1 MAAKTNFIA
10 LCLIIQLIG
19 QHAVAYGQI
28 AMHPIDSTLLPLAK
42 SITASVHT
50 DSDKVVVIYQWM
62 FKNLEYDFE
71 SVVNERK
78 GFPEP
83 DSFQQPAIAIRR
95 KKAVCDGYAQIFRD
109 LCLLNDVFATCIVG
123 YTAFNDL
130 TDSAQVLH
138 AWNAVRV
145 NDNWYLMDV
154 CWEDAE
160 LDFQK
165 NKAHLAKESTKK
177 QMSPRDRLC
186 LHIVKK
192 RALRLADALKLTGK
206 DAERIATS
214 NLLGFVDC
222 TTLNEPD
229 DKVKINESLIFTPPA
244 TSYLFTPA
252 RVFRSDHLPKDP
264 LWQLSD
270 SVVSLQKFFFQNDP
284 SVSPY
289 FSTHF
294 GYTNRLQE
302 LPNLTF
308 QERQRREL
316 SRQLQYNPRD
326 WMVIQNIACDYTNR
340 VHTAFKTFN
349 NTVQS
354 DNSLVADM
362 EQLLTTAT
370 LDLVQ
375 AEGFHQ
381 MAGKISTGYAGRNML
396 ENLATCEGY
405 RQHIEQL
412 RDWLKTNQKK

>member
-10 LCLIIQLIG
+10 LCLILQYST
-19 QHAVAYGQI
+19 AFGQI
-28 AMHPIDSTLLPLAK
+28 AVHPIDSTLLPLAK
-42 SITASVHT
+42 SITASVQT
-50 DSDKVVVIYQWM
+50 DSDKVVAIYQWM

-71 SVVNERK
+71 SIVNERK
-78 GFPEP
+78 GLPDP

-145 NDNWYLMDV
+145 DSNWYLMDV

-160 LDFQK
+160 LDFQQ
-165 NKAHLAKESTKK
+165 NKAKWAKDAVKK
-177 QMSPRDRLC
+177 RLSPRDRLC
-186 LHIVKK
+186 VQIVRKQS
-192 RALRLADALKLTGK
+192 RRLVDALKQTGK
-206 DAERIATS
+206 DAEHIATS

-229 DKVKINESLIFTPPA
+229 DKLRIDESLIFTPPA
-244 TSYLFTPA
+244 ASYLFAPA
-252 RVFRSDHLPKDP
+252 RVFRTDHLPKDP

-284 SVSPY
+284 SVLPY

-294 GYTNRLQE
+294 DYKSRLKE

-308 QERQRREL
+308 QEHKRREL

-349 NTVQS
+349 NSVQS
-354 DNSLVADM
+354 ANPLVADM
-362 EQLLTTAT
+362 ERLLTDAT
-370 LDLVQ
+370 LDLAQ
-375 AEGFHQ
+375 AEGFHR

-396 ENLATCEGY
+396 ENLATCGGY
-405 RQHIEQL
+405 WKHIEQL
-412 RDWLKTNQKK
+412 WEWLKANQKK

>member
-10 LCLIIQLIG
+10 LFLIG
-19 QHAVAYGQI
+19 HHVLVFGQI
-28 AMHPIDSTLLPLAK
+28 ASHSIDSTLLPLAK
-42 SITASVHT
+42 SITASVQT
-50 DSDKVVVIYQWM
+50 DSDKVVAIYQWM

-71 SVVNERK
+71 SIVNERK
-78 GFPEP
+78 GLPNP

-145 NDNWYLMDV
+145 NHNWYLMDV

-160 LDFQK
+160 LDFQ
-165 NKAHLAKESTKK
+165 NKKATWAKDAAKK
-177 QMSPRDRLC
+177 RLSPRERLC
-186 LHIVKK
+186 VHIVRKQS
-192 RALRLADALKLTGK
+192 RHLIDALKQTGK

-214 NLLGFVDC
+214 NLLGFMDC

-229 DKVKINESLIFTPPA
+229 DKLKMDESLIFTPPA
-244 TSYLFTPA
+244 ASYLFTPA
-252 RVFRSDHLPKDP
+252 RVFRTDHLPKDP

-294 GYTNRLQE
+294 DYTSRLEE

-326 WMVIQNIACDYTNR
+326 WMVIQNIACDYSNR

-349 NTVQS
+349 NAVQS
-354 DNSLVADM
+354 DNPLVSDM

-396 ENLATCEGY
+396 ENLAACEGY

-412 RDWLKTNQKK
+412 RVWLNSNQKK

>member
-10 LCLIIQLIG
+10 LLLVA
-19 QHAVAYGQI
+19 QHAFSFGQI
-28 AMHPIDSTLLPLAK
+28 AMHSIDSTLLPLAK
-42 SITASVHT
+42 NITASVHS
-50 DSDKVVVIYQWM
+50 DSDKVVAIYQWM

-71 SVVNERK
+71 SIVNERK
-78 GFPEP
+78 GLPDP

-109 LCLLNDVFATCIVG
+109 LCLLNDIFATCIVG

-145 NDNWYLMDV
+145 NQNWYLMDV

-160 LDFQK
+160 LDFQAK
-165 NKAHLAKESTKK
+165 KATWAKDAAKRRL
-177 QMSPRDRLC
+177 SPRERLC
-186 LHIVKK
+186 VQIVRKQS
-192 RALRLADALKLTGK
+192 RRLVDALKLTGK

-229 DKVKINESLIFTPPA
+229 DKLKMDESLIFTPPA
-244 TSYLFTPA
+244 TSYLFASA
-252 RVFRSDHLPKDP
+252 RVFRTDHLPKDP

-294 GYTNRLQE
+294 DYTSRLQE
-302 LPNLTF
+302 LPDLTF

-349 NTVQS
+349 NAVQS
-354 DNSLVADM
+354 DTPLISDM

-370 LDLVQ
+370 LDLAQ

-412 RDWLKTNQKK
+412 RTWLSTNQKK